1 MKDYDALPMLMGE
14 AEIAAATNEL
24 LSEARAEPRPDPQVV
39 AEALVGMISR
49 QSSLYK
55 PFAPELVQRIDD
67 WVVEVWA
74 TSPLPLFDALATVA
88 ANLGTP
94 RVRARL
100 EEARKDPDPRVRDIA
115 EETLAEL

>member
-1 MKDYDALPMLMGE
+1 MKDYNALPMAMGE
-14 AEIAAATNEL
+14 SAIAAATNEL
-24 LSEARAEPRPDPQVV
+24 LDEARRDPRPEARAV

-67 WVVEVWA
+67 WVAEAWA

-100 EEARKDPDPRVRDIA
+100 EEARNDPDPRVRAIA